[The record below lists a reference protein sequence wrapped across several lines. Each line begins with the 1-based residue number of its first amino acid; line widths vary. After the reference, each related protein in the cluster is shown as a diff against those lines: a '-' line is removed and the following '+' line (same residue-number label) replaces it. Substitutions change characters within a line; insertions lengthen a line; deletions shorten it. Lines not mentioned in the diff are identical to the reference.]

1 MMMIRKV
8 DGVRT
13 GYSQMSEK
21 IDHFYGGNGSRFE
34 MDIEKQKPVKIETIC
49 NEMPEKIV
57 K

>member
-1 MMMIRKV
+1 MMIRKV